1 MIRSFLARTS
11 GAADLR
17 AWTEQRLKELARTI
31 SEKADRARRDASREA
46 ATLIE
51 PVRHEARRGSERLDS
66 LKEHLKQTDVRRQER
81 ARLTEQRLDATE
93 LAAAAREQEIVRLRQ
108 QVATLEAWAEGSD
121 RTAAYFGDVM
131 AACVSMHEYAGQ
143 VRDRIRAAALE
154 REPLAHAL
162 IDKVLPD
169 ALYDLLLATIPPPAC
184 FEALDYTKADFRPFG
199 GPPAPMVSRLLW
211 QAFDRE
217 LVDGA
222 MKDALLCLFAPVL
235 RDHYARIL
243 GDEGAA
249 EAAAAPMSARGRLM
263 RRTPGYHL
271 EPHLDPKRV
280 LITGILYFARPQ
292 DSEDYGTSLFRID
305 REFNASYMKTFYP
318 REHGLECTLAKTV
331 KFRRNRL
338 FAFINSGAAHGATI
352 PADATQADRYAFQF
366 YIKPHGPTLQRLIRN
381 APADRREQWG
391 HLGAADSPE
400 DDD

>member
-1 MIRSFLARTS
+1 MIRSLLARAS
-11 GAADLR
+11 GAAALR
-17 AWTEQRLKELARTI
+17 SWTEQRLKELAAAITT
-31 SEKADRARRDASREA
+31 KAEAARGDASRDA
-46 ATLIE
+46 ARLIE
-51 PVRHEARRGSERLDS
+51 AVRHEAHRASERLDG
-66 LKEHLKQTDVRRQER
+66 LKEHLKETDARRQER
-81 ARLTEQRLDATE
+81 IGRAEQRLDTSEITNSAH
-93 LAAAAREQEIVRLRQ
+93 EQELTRLRQ
-108 QVATLEAWAEGSD
+108 QVATLEAWAAGSD
-121 RTAAYFGDVM
+121 RAATHFGEVT
-131 AACVSMHEYAGQ
+131 AACVSMPEYARQ
-143 VRDRIRAAALE
+143 VRDRIRSAALQ
-154 REPLAHAL
+154 REPLSHAQ
-162 IDKVLPD
+162 IDNVLPD

-222 MKDALLCLFAPVL
+222 MKDALLCLFAPVI

-243 GDEGAA
+243 GEEGAA

-271 EPHLDPKRV
+271 KPHLDPKQV

-305 REFNASYMKTFYP
+305 REFNASYMTTFYP
-318 REHGLECTLAKTV
+318 REHGLECELAKTV

-366 YIKPHGPTLQRLIRN
+366 YIKPHGATLHRLIRN
-381 APADRREQWG
+381 APTDRREQWG
-391 HLGAADSPE
+391 HLGTMDSPE
-400 DDD
+400 DDY